1 MFGDYGM
8 AIHRFRL
15 GWLTVSTALLRTA
28 ISMGTP
34 TVEAASGFTSMS
46 AAQIVSTE

>member
-15 GWLTVSTALLRTA
+15 GSLTASSALLLTE

-34 TVEAASGFTSMS
+34 TVAAASGFTSMS
-46 AAQIVSTE
+46 AARIVSTE